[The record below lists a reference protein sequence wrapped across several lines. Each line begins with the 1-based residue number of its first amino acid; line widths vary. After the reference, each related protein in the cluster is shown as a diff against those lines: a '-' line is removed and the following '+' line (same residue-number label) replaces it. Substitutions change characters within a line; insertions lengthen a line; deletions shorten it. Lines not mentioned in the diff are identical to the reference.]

1 MASRLAVDQQVLDG
15 VILLLILKEGF
26 EWLEKKLSYLC
37 GYLQAANQLRAQ
49 DLYVEEWQQEVRDI
63 VEHKADEFIR
73 LCCPRGK
80 GRTGKNIPSNH
91 TGMRSL
97 PSQHSSSS
105 TRMAL
110 HYFPLATPEPRLLC
124 KKAIHLVYATDKMDA
139 ISFFSGVRR
148 PFVSSN
154 NLSYP
159 SADSS
164 ERLRCRFILNSLEQ
178 RHTVPYNMVRLIGT
192 VDKT

>member
-1 MASRLAVDQQVLDG
+1 MNLSDCVALVGRGELGKTFHQITQECALYPHNIAAAPQEWHYIISLLQLQSQGYSARKLSTLCTPQTKYHTSYPIHAAGRVKHT
-15 VILLLILKEGF
+15 ILLD
-26 EWLEKKLSYLC
+26 S
-37 GYLQAANQLRAQ
+37 
-49 DLYVEEWQQEVRDI
+49 VR
-63 VEHKADEFIR
+63 
-73 LCCPRGK
+73 
-80 GRTGKNIPSNH
+80 
-91 TGMRSL
+91 
-97 PSQHSSSS
+97 Q
-105 TRMAL
+105 
-110 HYFPLATPEPRLLC
+110 
-124 KKAIHLVYATDKMDA
+124 MDA

-159 SADSS
+159 SAVYSPCFIKEMSSCYCFLPLTSATHSYNLFSHSCLCCLLKDSS

>member
-1 MASRLAVDQQVLDG
+1 MNLSDCVALVGRGELGKTFHQITQECALYPHNIAAAPQEWHYIISLLQLQSQGYSARKLSTLCTPQTKYHTSYPIHAAGRVKHT
-15 VILLLILKEGF
+15 ILLD
-26 EWLEKKLSYLC
+26 S
-37 GYLQAANQLRAQ
+37 
-49 DLYVEEWQQEVRDI
+49 VR
-63 VEHKADEFIR
+63 
-73 LCCPRGK
+73 
-80 GRTGKNIPSNH
+80 
-91 TGMRSL
+91 
-97 PSQHSSSS
+97 Q
-105 TRMAL
+105 
-110 HYFPLATPEPRLLC
+110 
-124 KKAIHLVYATDKMDA
+124 MDA